1 MNWGKV
7 PGKPAAKPNQ
17 PTTEPKGPYRQ
28 SNDQEPVSSNNRGP
42 PSKARQEVRIK
53 SEPGL
58 EHRKGPLALKT
69 QSPIRTV
76 DVRTRPNGTPS
87 STSKDKTK
95 PSTSRQRRK
104 TTSSS
109 PSHRPTTPTGRAA
122 SIASSGISL
131 PSTTPLGMRARPS
144 GNHTPRWR
152 AEIHRTPTIENKD
165 TPVLSLSPPK
175 PLSHLLPSNQKRKRD
190 LGLTAELRNKSRN
203 IHGNESTEPR
213 SKSLRQSRLLS
224 PELLGSEAHHLA
236 SSPPLPTTKKKPKYA
251 ELSTQAIYDQLDDD
265 PSLEFPE
272 IELPSTPP
280 PPLAQSNPRLQTQ
293 QKPLTPIRPST
304 PTPVFPD
311 KSPPPLSPT
320 RSDPD
325 GIREMNSFL
334 AYCHKKFNAPEKQ
347 VIYAIERASGIKLLV
362 ELVLQSIVDD
372 NPLPTHVPG
381 VWSEGDDKVLMGADS
396 REMKKL
402 QERKGAAHMERRMEF
417 LNLWNMAWL
426 LSRDGH

>member
-1 MNWGKV
+1 MNRGKI

-17 PTTEPKGPYRQ
+17 PTAEPKGPYRQ
-28 SNDQEPVSSNNRGP
+28 FNNQESVASSSRGP
-42 PSKARQEVRIK
+42 PSQAKQEVKIK
-53 SEPGL
+53 SEPTTSSPGL
-58 EHRKGPLALKT
+58 EHRKGSLALKT

-76 DVRTRPNGTPS
+76 DVRTRPNGAPS

-122 SIASSGISL
+122 SIASSVISL
-131 PSTTPLGMRARPS
+131 PTTTPSRIKVQPS
-144 GNHTPRWR
+144 ENHTPRWR

-165 TPVLSLSPPK
+165 NPVLSLSPPK

-190 LGLTAELRNKSRN
+190 LGLTPELRNKSKN
-203 IHGNESTEPR
+203 IHGNASKEPG
-213 SKSLRQSRLLS
+213 SESLRQSRLLS
-224 PELLGSEAHHLA
+224 PELLGSEVHHLT
-236 SSPPLPTTKKKPKYA
+236 SSPPLPTPKKKLKYA
-251 ELSTQAIYDQLDDD
+251 ELSTQAIYDQLDD

-272 IELPSTPP
+272 IGLPSTPP
-280 PPLAQSNPRLQTQ
+280 PPLAQYNPRLQTQ
-293 QKPLTPIRPST
+293 QKPPTPIQPFT
-304 PTPVFPD
+304 PTLVFPD
-311 KSPPPLSPT
+311 RSPPPLSPT

-325 GIREMNSFL
+325 GIQEMNSFL
-334 AYCHKKFNAPEKQ
+334 AYCHRKFNAPEKQ
-347 VIYAIERASGIKLLV
+347 VIYAIERASGIKQLV

-417 LNLWNMAWL
+417 LNLWNMA
-426 LSRDGH
+426 